1 MIIKKNFTSKESYFR
16 ILRNIFNSSKKIPIK
31 PIIEWWYLDDVSLLP
46 FPSFLRYK
54 LKLSHGSSITRIAIS
69 LPRNRNPFPKPHS
82 RPGTKTFPHLED
94 TQAMFPGCVGSLNHS
109 STPRLKW
116 VRESTSSILWLCTS
130 TWARNRTEVPSVTS
144 SFLYRIW
151 NRLLVPGA
159 SNESGNKFLNESSPI
174 KSQLVKS
181 LSACDLGIF
190 RFLYEIVLWLR
201 EFSIFLTIN

>member
-1 MIIKKNFTSKESYFR
+1 MTYLSY
-16 ILRNIFNSSKKIPIK
+16 L
-31 PIIEWWYLDDVSLLP
+31 SLH
-46 FPSFLRYK
+46 SYK
-54 LKLSHGSSITRIAIS
+54 LKLSHGSSITRVTIS
-69 LPRNRNPFPKPHS
+69 LSRNRNPFSKPRS

-159 SNESGNKFLNESSPI
+159 SNESGNNDRIFKRIFTDAPKVSLLKVYCVWFMNFSSCAKSSYDYANFRSLNQIEC
-174 KSQLVKS
+174 QLDIS
-181 LSACDLGIF
+181 IF
-190 RFLYEIVLWLR
+190 R
-201 EFSIFLTIN
+201 TIN